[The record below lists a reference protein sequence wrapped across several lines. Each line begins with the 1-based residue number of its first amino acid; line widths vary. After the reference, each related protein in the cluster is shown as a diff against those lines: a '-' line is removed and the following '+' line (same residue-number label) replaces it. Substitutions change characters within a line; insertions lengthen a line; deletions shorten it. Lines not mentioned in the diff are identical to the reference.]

1 MDTQLNYPTLIK
13 NILQAQTQYQ
23 LADKSIESHV
33 VFDDEHH
40 RYLLLELGWSDK
52 KYTHDCIINI
62 ELINNKIWIQCDGT
76 EEGIATSLLEAGV
89 PNDDIVLGFR
99 YPKLRQY
106 TDFAVA

>member
-1 MDTQLNYPTLIK
+1 MDTRLNYPTLIK
-13 NILQAQTQYQ
+13 NVLQVQTQYQ
-23 LADKSIESHV
+23 LADKSIESRV

-52 KYTHDCIINI
+52 KYIHDCIIHI
-62 ELINNKIWIQCDGT
+62 ELINHKIWIQCDGT
-76 EEGIATSLLEAGV
+76 EEGIATSLAEAGV

-106 TDFAVA
+106 TDFAVN

>member
-13 NILQAQTQYQ
+13 NILQTQTQYQ
-23 LADKSIESHV
+23 LTDNSIESHV
-33 VFDDEHH
+33 VFDDEHN
-40 RYLLLELGWSDK
+40 RYILLELGWSDK

-62 ELINNKIWIQCDGT
+62 ELINNKIWIQCDET

-89 PNDDIVLGFR
+89 PNNDIVLGFR